1 MTTVWVA
8 LVAESVVLL
17 AVAGAMTKWAQRLQ
31 PGTPDQVVEPVIP
44 TTERIAA

>member
-8 LVAESVVLL
+8 LAVESVVLL

-31 PGTPDQVVEPVIP
+31 PGTPGQVIEAIGPAA
-44 TTERIAA
+44 ERLA